1 MGRPKLDV
9 DIEDIIALKAL
20 NYGWTKIALILGISR
35 STLYRRLNEEGIS
48 SDSYTELTS
57 AELDEVVIDIKRDH
71 PNDGEVLVNG
81 HLLRLGI
88 RVTRAK
94 LRASIHHVDHDNTV
108 ARRSHTVKRR
118 VYAVSC
124 PNALW
129 HVDTHH
135 KLIRWRF
142 VIHAGIDGFSR
153 TIVYAKCADNNR
165 AVTSVGAFVE
175 GVDTFGLPHQVR
187 SDHGGENV
195 DIWRYMLSTHSNDT
209 SCILTGSSTHNERVE
224 RLWRDVNRCVCAP
237 FADTFHTLE
246 AEGILDPL
254 NEADMFCLHYI
265 FLPRIAKSLK
275 EFQESWNNHP
285 LSTEGNLTPY
295 QLFFEGT
302 NIMLNDGDTDIDLT
316 SPSVNTPTV
325 NPTTFDPE
333 CLSPEHVAVPRIL
346 FSPCSVL
353 VQLFN
358 RIDPLSLC
366 NDNGRLLYQQAI
378 QTLGQH
384 VTAGCGSCV

>member
-1 MGRPKLDV
+1 
-9 DIEDIIALKAL
+9 
-20 NYGWTKIALILGISR
+20 
-35 STLYRRLNEEGIS
+35 
-48 SDSYTELTS
+48 
-57 AELDEVVIDIKRDH
+57 
-71 PNDGEVLVNG
+71 
-81 HLLRLGI
+81 
-88 RVTRAK
+88 
-94 LRASIHHVDHDNTV
+94 
-108 ARRSHTVKRR
+108 
-118 VYAVSC
+118 
-124 PNALW
+124 
-129 HVDTHH
+129 
-135 KLIRWRF
+135 
-142 VIHAGIDGFSR
+142 
-153 TIVYAKCADNNR
+153 
-165 AVTSVGAFVE
+165 
-175 GVDTFGLPHQVR
+175 
-187 SDHGGENV
+187 
-195 DIWRYMLSTHSNDT
+195 MLSTHSNDT

-254 NEADMFCLHYI
+254 NEADMFCMHYI

-285 LSTEGNLTPY
+285 LSTEGNWTPY

-302 NIMLNDGDTDIDLT
+302 NITLNDGDSDIDLT

-353 VQLFN
+353 VQVFN

>member
-1 MGRPKLDV
+1 MDV

-35 STLYRRLNEEGIS
+35 STLYRRLNEEGVS

-94 LRASIHHVDHDNTV
+94 LRASIHHVHDNTV
-108 ARRSHTVKRR
+108 AWRSRTVKRR

-165 AVTSVGAFVE
+165 AVTSVGALILWKAWIHSVFHTKYALIMV
-175 GVDTFGLPHQVR
+175 GRMLTFG
-187 SDHGGENV
+187 
-195 DIWRYMLSTHSNDT
+195 
-209 SCILTGSSTHNERVE
+209 
-224 RLWRDVNRCVCAP
+224 
-237 FADTFHTLE
+237 
-246 AEGILDPL
+246 
-254 NEADMFCLHYI
+254 
-265 FLPRIAKSLK
+265 
-275 EFQESWNNHP
+275 
-285 LSTEGNLTPY
+285 
-295 QLFFEGT
+295 GT
-302 NIMLNDGDTDIDLT
+302 
-316 SPSVNTPTV
+316 
-325 NPTTFDPE
+325 
-333 CLSPEHVAVPRIL
+333 C
-346 FSPCSVL
+346 
-353 VQLFN
+353 
-358 RIDPLSLC
+358 
-366 NDNGRLLYQQAI
+366 
-378 QTLGQH
+378 
-384 VTAGCGSCV
+384 